1 MTPAGGLDPPR
12 GKLVPREQLLK
23 EVWGRATAP
32 RRTHKLHRLGP
43 GAKSIVIALDASER
57 SLDALTLGRLLVDS
71 TAAPVVLMS
80 VFPVDP
86 LADPDE
92 VHYTRAREEARTI
105 LLELGEEAGLP
116 APTAQVIAGNF
127 AARELQRVSEQE
139 ATGVIVLGSTH
150 RGPVGRLLPGG
161 VGERLLSGAACPI
174 AIAPRG
180 YAGHA
185 AVRLERIGVAFD
197 GSDES
202 RHALEAGRQLA
213 RSSKAKLRVISV
225 FERVAFGA
233 VATERS
239 GASVNQ
245 RLRADQ
251 REALAKVAAEQ
262 PHEEIESRL
271 LEGSPGHVLAEES
284 AELDLLVT
292 GSRGYGPRAAVLLGG
307 TTHTLMR
314 KAACPGLVVPRGAKL
329 ELVA

>member
-1 MTPAGGLDPPR
+1 
-12 GKLVPREQLLK
+12 V
-23 EVWGRATAP
+23 
-32 RRTHKLHRLGP
+32 
-43 GAKSIVIALDASER
+43 
-57 SLDALTLGRLLVDS
+57 
-71 TAAPVVLMS
+71 S
-80 VFPVDP
+80 VFPLDP

-105 LLELGEEAGLP
+105 LVELGEEAGLP

-139 ATGVIVLGSTH
+139 ATGMIVLGSTH
-150 RGPVGRLLPGG
+150 RGPIGRLLPGG

-180 YAGHA
+180 YADHP

-225 FERVAFGA
+225 FERLAFGA

-251 REALAKVAAEQ
+251 REALAKAAAEQ

-314 KAACPGLVVPRGAKL
+314 KAACPGLVVPRGARL
-329 ELVA
+329 ELVAYGGDAPAP